1 MMNKRDLFSSTKNF
15 TWPLSKKLLFSILDD
30 QVSDVFVCE
39 LIWERLFYIKKTSNN
54 VWISSEYTPP
64 YWSEKYNIAPEII
77 SERSASIHL
86 TRSIPKSHKQNLK
99 KILDFKGYKIKELY
113 PRRTRRSTAT
123 NWLIFWAIE
132 SRAKFKEHDKLPIL
146 YSPPSTPL
154 CGHKGDSEIK

>member
-1 MMNKRDLFSSTKNF
+1 MTRGDFSLQEKKFS
-15 TWPLSKKLLFSILDD
+15 WPLSKRLLFSILDD
-30 QVSDVFVCE
+30 RVSDVFVCE
-39 LIWERLFYIKKTSNN
+39 LIWERLFYIKKTSIKN
-54 VWISSEYTPP
+54 WISSEYTPP
-64 YWSEKYNIAPEII
+64 YWSEKYNNAPEII
-77 SERSASIHL
+77 SERDASVHL

-146 YSPPSTPL
+146 YSPPSNPL
-154 CGHKGDSEIK
+154 CGHKGDPEIK